1 MMITKG
7 ETLMFL
13 NEDDLNKGIE
23 IFWRLFVV
31 RDDVYAIQAKQG
43 DRFVFKPVRS
53 FVTNKVLRL
62 HLLGEIT
69 VGIYPGFNES
79 KWVCIDIDSKN
90 KDVVQNIIEKFKT
103 YNVTPAIED
112 SGNKGYHLWMFFKGP
127 ISNKMARDIGREFA
141 GSNEVFPKQDY
152 ISGDKLGNLIKL
164 PLGIH
169 LETGQRCL
177 FLDDNFIPITNQ
189 IEYLE
194 TVHLYNGIELYQKIK
209 EINKNRKRINN
220 TQKIKIGMKP
230 CVKRLLAN
238 GVKRG
243 NRNVAGLVIATEC
256 KKIGIAKIEARGILK
271 TWNLRNIPPLPSNE
285 LHIILTSAY
294 SNNYEY
300 GCKEDGTLRSIVKCP
315 GIKKCDYY
323 IKYAEHLSK
332 ISA

>member
-7 ETLMFL
+7 ETLMSL
-13 NEDDLNKGIE
+13 NENDLLRGIE

-31 RDDVYAIQAKQG
+31 RDDVYAIQSKQD
-43 DRFVFKPVRS
+43 DRFIFKPVRS
-53 FVTNKVLRL
+53 FITNKVLRL

-79 KWVCIDIDSKN
+79 KWVCIDIDSKEKQN
-90 KDVVQNIIEKFKT
+90 VLNIIDHFKKFD
-103 YNVTPAIED
+103 VFPCLED
-112 SGNKGYHLWMFFKGP
+112 SGNKGYHLWVFFKDP
-127 ISNKMARDIGREFA
+127 ISNKMARDIGKEFA
-141 GSNEVFPKQDY
+141 DSNEVFPKQDY
-152 ISGDKLGNLIKL
+152 ISRDKLGNLIKL

-169 LETGQRCL
+169 LETSQRCL
-177 FLDDNFIPITNQ
+177 FLDNNFIPINNQ
-189 IEYLE
+189 VNYLE
-194 TVHLYNGIELYQKIK
+194 NIHLHNGIELYQRIK
-209 EINKNRKRINN
+209 EVNKNKKKINN
-220 TQKIKIGMKP
+220 AQKVKMGMKP

-256 KKIGIAKIEARGILK
+256 KKMGISMIEARGVLK
-271 TWNLRNIPPLPSNE
+271 TWNLRNIPPLPLNE
-285 LHIILTSAY
+285 LSVILNSAY

-300 GCKEDGTLRSIVKCP
+300 GCKEDGTLCSIVKCP

-332 ISA
+332 MPA